1 MVAGNTGQGKTWSIV
16 QHVPL
21 WPLTNPCIWSGSWL
35 VGSLVGWCELHQNH
49 PLVCNWDTEV
59 SIQDVSSW
67 VLLWNS
73 GQYELQGQVH
83 YASILASNTKTNTQQ
98 GNTGVGQLWHSI
110 LISRAQ
116 NNFVPPSCFSHVTS
130 LQSMTLSNWTRNL
143 LFLLIFIFI
152 DRSAFVWSL
161 WEEILLT
168 RRILDANYFQISSL
182 KRVPPHYSD
191 NYYGLIHL
199 ASCGKQENI
208 RR

>member
-1 MVAGNTGQGKTWSIV
+1 MCHYDHWPILASGQG
-16 QHVPL
+16 
-21 WPLTNPCIWSGSWL
+21 

-59 SIQDVSSW
+59 SIQDVSRW

-73 GQYELQGQVH
+73 GQYGLQGQVH

-116 NNFVPPSCFSHVTS
+116 NNFVPPSCFSHITS
-130 LQSMTLSNWTRNL
+130 LQSMTLNWARNL

>member
-1 MVAGNTGQGKTWSIV
+1 MVAGNTGQGMFVANSPTTCAIMTIDQSL
-16 QHVPL
+16 H
-21 WPLTNPCIWSGSWL
+21 L
-35 VGSLVGWCELHQNH
+35 VRELVGWCELHQNH

-59 SIQDVSSW
+59 SIQDVSRW

-73 GQYELQGQVH
+73 GQYGLQGQVH

-116 NNFVPPSCFSHVTS
+116 NNFVPPSCFLHVIS
-130 LQSMTLSNWTRNL
+130 SQSMTLNWARNL

-152 DRSAFVWSL
+152 DRSAFVRSL

-168 RRILDANYFQISSL
+168 RRVLDANCFQISSHQS
-182 KRVPPHYSD
+182 VPPYYSD
-191 NYYGLIHL
+191 NYNGLIHL
-199 ASCGKQENI
+199 ASCGKQEII